1 MVLGV
6 DSYLWLKWLHILSS
20 TVLFGTGIGTAFQMW
35 FAHLRGD
42 VRGIAVVAGN
52 VVLADWLFTLPAGVL
67 QPATGLLLILQGG
80 LDPFAPWL
88 VATYTLYVLAFVCWV
103 PVVVLQIQVREL
115 ATTAASQNRPLPPAY
130 HRAMRLWF
138 ALGWPAFLALVV
150 VFLLMV
156 AKPDLW

>member
-1 MVLGV
+1 MLGV
-6 DSYLWLKWLHILSS
+6 DSYLWLKWLHVLSS

-42 VRGIAVVAGN
+42 VRGIAVVTRN
-52 VVLADWLFTLPAGVL
+52 VVIADWLFTLPAGLL
-67 QPATGLLLILQGG
+67 QPATGLLLILQAG

-88 VATYTLYVLAFVCWV
+88 IVTYLLYVLAFICWV
-103 PVVVLQIQVREL
+103 PVVVLQIRARDL
-115 ATTAASQNRPLPPAY
+115 AAIAARGNQTLPPDY

-138 ALGWPAFLALVV
+138 ALGWPAFLALVI